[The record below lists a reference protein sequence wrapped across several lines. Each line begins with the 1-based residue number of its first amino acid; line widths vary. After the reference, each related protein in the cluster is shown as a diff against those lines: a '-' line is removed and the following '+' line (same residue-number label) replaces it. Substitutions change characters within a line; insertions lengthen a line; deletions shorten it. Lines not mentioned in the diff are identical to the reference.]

1 MANVAIS
8 NPQTLFSK
16 CAPSIRT
23 NIGECGTVTLCQNIQ
38 PETVTDLETIYT
50 KNGDYRVLEHLFMS
64 HFQIK
69 ACGAVQH
76 SMRDFFIAN
85 AKITRKGELKFDQN
99 DRGLTKVAPFVMAEQ
114 KKPINNIYWRLSNL
128 STDSSGNLTGHAYSG
143 SGIPADVRSFPYD
156 ANSGYGCMMFLET
169 LSAGGSKIYSQ
180 YMVNAAVPPTIS
192 SDGTYVSLNLKP
204 VMTGSFFTSAA
215 NTPAQIAADCT
226 ANNYVGVL
234 TRGVVNIGKTE
245 SYCEDEP
252 AYRNDNLV
260 PFWIQ
265 HTRWTSCQSELYNEW
280 LALVLDN
287 NPLYRERIYIS
298 ETERMRQKGEAFE
311 QRLFDTLWFQQP
323 ISQNQNLT
331 EYTQLPQITNF
342 LSNTGLGV
350 EGGRCFGYK
359 ANCVGWLTQLRE
371 CNRWYDAQGAALNM
385 YALFNAIY
393 NMRRVRAGVGSTAQ
407 LRFDLFTDG
416 ITAELIDKAFIAYY
430 GLIFAG
436 KDRYN
441 FNIDNLAKQGENEA
455 YGIQF
460 TSYKLRERNAGVTL
474 NVITDWAFDDKLSE
488 FTANNMVNGGR
499 TLMLLDMTGIYMKVI
514 ESNKVTNHTGDLK
527 ALAAVDSSYGCV
539 EETYTRDT
547 VLNGMTF
554 TAIVECPLAN
564 LVIDNFS
571 GSTIPITDPTQPV
584 PNYDGSSVPPY
595 EGGYVEPYTT

>member
-1 MANVAIS
+1 MGIAI
-8 NPQTLFSK
+8 NDAGTLFSK

-23 NIGECGTVTLCQNIQ
+23 NIGECGTVTLCQNVK
-38 PETVTDLETIYT
+38 PETATDLETIYA
-50 KNGDYRVLEHLFMS
+50 KDGEYRILEHLFMS

-85 AKITRKGELKFDQN
+85 SKITRKGELKFDQN

-128 STDSSGNLTGHAYSG
+128 SAGGGGNLVGHAYSG
-143 SGIPADVRSFPYD
+143 SGIPADVRSFP
-156 ANSGYGCMMFLET
+156 ASCIMFLQT
-169 LSAGGSKIYSQ
+169 LSAGGSKVFSQ
-180 YMVNAAVPPTIS
+180 YTVDPNNPPTLS
-192 SDGTYVSLNLKP
+192 SDGTYVLLNLVP
-204 VMTGSFFTSAA
+204 QNTGSFWTSTA
-215 NTPAQIAADCT
+215 NTVAQIVSDMSSLNA
-226 ANNYVGVL
+226 VGVL

-265 HTRWTSCQSELYNEW
+265 HTRWTACQSELYNEW

-311 QRLFDTLWFQQP
+311 QRLFDTLWYQGP
-323 ISQNQNLT
+323 ISDKQNLT
-331 EYTQLPQITNF
+331 EYTQLPQQTNF
-342 LSNTGLGV
+342 LSDAGLGV

-359 ANCVGWLTQLRE
+359 ANAVGWLTQLRE
-371 CNRWYDAQGAALNM
+371 CNRWYDCQGQALNM
-385 YALFNAIY
+385 YGLFNAIY
-393 NMRRVRAGVGSTAQ
+393 NIRRVRAGVGSTAQ
-407 LRFDLFTDG
+407 MRIDLFTDG

-430 GLIFAG
+430 NAIFG
-436 KDRYN
+436 NRVQYTVS
-441 FNIDNLAKQGENEA
+441 IDANRTSGQNDEF
-455 YGIQF
+455 GIQF
-460 TSYKLRERNAGVTL
+460 VSYKLRERNNGVTL

-488 FTANNMVNGGR
+488 FSAASQTNGGR
-499 TLMLLDMTGIYMKVI
+499 TIMILDMTGIYMKVI

-527 ALAAVDSSYGCV
+527 ALAAVDAQYGCV

-571 GSTIPITDPTQPV
+571 GDIPVLTSPV
-584 PNYDGSSVPPY
+584 PNYDGTSLLPY
-595 EGGYVEPYTT
+595 EGGVVAPYTV